1 MYDFPI
7 AGYATLTQLHEIE
20 TAAKAALAFFLT
32 RHRPARGGS
41 EPVLTGRFH
50 VIARFGAAAGEIV
63 SLFEIETT
71 ISGEPEGEGP
81 SALPGYS
88 WCEQSWI
95 DFSGNYAGDSLTEIL
110 EAMDDDR

>member
-7 AGYATLTQLHEIE
+7 AGYASLTQLAEIE

-32 RHRPARGGS
+32 RHRPANGGTV
-41 EPVLTGRFH
+41 PVLTGRFH
-50 VIARFGAAAGEIV
+50 VIARFGAAAGETV

-110 EAMDDDR
+110 EGMEDDR